1 MEIWG
6 GGREGGVSWSLAVSR
21 SQSRLGA
28 LRMDMNQDV
37 KLGLGAAGKVGRV
50 LAVSRSELRLGVLL
64 KDMNQDL
71 KFGFGLGWGRKDESC
86 SSL

>member
-1 MEIWG
+1 
-6 GGREGGVSWSLAVSR
+6 
-21 SQSRLGA
+21 
-28 LRMDMNQDV
+28 MDMNQDV